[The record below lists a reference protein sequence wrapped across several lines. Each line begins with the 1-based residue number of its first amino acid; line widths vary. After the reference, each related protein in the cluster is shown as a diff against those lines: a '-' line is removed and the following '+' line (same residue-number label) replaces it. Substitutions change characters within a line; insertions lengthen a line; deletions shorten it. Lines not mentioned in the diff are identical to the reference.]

1 MIATG
6 NFTFKSFKKRDEGS
20 FVTQDGELIN
30 FNAAYILKF
39 DEVTET
45 GEVFE
50 RQTKVDLDNVAL
62 IGKLSQ
68 IKIYQQVTLK
78 FKAEFLRDRT
88 AKLKLIDITSNLT
101 ECHEQQQ

>member
-1 MIATG
+1 MRATG

-20 FVTQDGELIN
+20 FMTQDGELIN

-50 RQTKVDLDNVAL
+50 RQTKVDLDNVHL
-62 IGKLSQ
+62 ISKLSK
-68 IKIYQQVTLK
+68 IKIYQPITLK

-88 AKLKLIDITSNLT
+88 AKLKLIDIVESI
-101 ECHEQQQ
+101 EEQEETKQ

>member
-6 NFTFKSFKKRDEGS
+6 YFTFKSFKKRDEGS

-50 RQTKVDLDNVAL
+50 RQTKVDLDNVHL
-62 IGKLSQ
+62 ISKLSK
-68 IKIYQQVTLK
+68 IKIYQPITLK
-78 FKAEFLRDRT
+78 FQAEFLRDKT
-88 AKLKLIDITSNLT
+88 AKLKLIDIFENV
-101 ECHEQQQ
+101 EEQQKLKQ